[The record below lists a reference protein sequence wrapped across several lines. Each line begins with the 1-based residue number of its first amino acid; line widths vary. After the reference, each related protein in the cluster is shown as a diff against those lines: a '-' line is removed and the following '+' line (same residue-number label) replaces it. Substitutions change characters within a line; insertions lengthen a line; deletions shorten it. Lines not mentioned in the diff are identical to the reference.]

1 MKIEVAIEVAMCIPR
16 TDPKNCKVYPKNE
29 SQEFDPKKSR
39 NVSHQMQQNSRD
51 TFLGTLLGIHYKF
64 LGTILGIHDLRGV
77 SVQQKR
83 AAFLEV
89 SHVYNTVSNRTSNI
103 VSNCCSTRT

>member
-1 MKIEVAIEVAMCIPR
+1 MCIVVPRGEFYVSPKNESQERIPRMKIEVAIEVAMCIPR

-64 LGTILGIHDLRGV
+64 LGTILGIHFARG
-77 SVQQKR
+77 
-83 AAFLEV
+83 FL
-89 SHVYNTVSNRTSNI
+89 SNKNGLLY
-103 VSNCCSTRT
+103 